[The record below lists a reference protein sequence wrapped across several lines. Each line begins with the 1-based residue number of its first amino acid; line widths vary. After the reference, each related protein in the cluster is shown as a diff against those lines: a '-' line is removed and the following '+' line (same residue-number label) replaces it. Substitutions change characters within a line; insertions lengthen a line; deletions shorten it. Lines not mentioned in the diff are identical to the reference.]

1 MKCKLRINKGV
12 SDLDIGLPWRVW
24 RAWDE
29 WLNSIESIVDTD
41 H

>member
-1 MKCKLRINKGV
+1 MTCKLRIHEGV
-12 SDLDIGLPWRVW
+12 ADLDIGLLRRVW

-29 WLNSIESIVDTD
+29 WLNSIESTVDTD